1 MKKFVNLSMGLIV
14 LVVMA
19 GCTSLTQGGE
29 KVRILRN
36 PAEVADCQ
44 EKGKLR
50 TEAWIGDP
58 KIEARNIA
66 AADFKADTILIED
79 ASDDDN
85 TIAIAYVCQ

>member
-1 MKKFVNLSMGLIV
+1 MKKLATFLCGLAI
-14 LVVMA
+14 LLPLA
-19 GCTSLTQGGE
+19 SCASLTQGGE

-36 PAEVADCQ
+36 PAEVADCE

-66 AADFKADTILIED
+66 AADFKANTILIED

-85 TIAIAYVCQ
+85 TVAIAYICK